1 MLVFREGAAPIDPA
15 AAHRDAPVADLH
27 AHPGLTAHWLKRD
40 LAREHRPPAHGYN
53 PLRQQLDLPR
63 MLQGGLRVLTACA
76 YVPTV
81 PPFPSPFRGALG
93 SMRFVEELCAREPRK
108 AQIAARGQVR
118 AVLGSGRLA
127 VLHAAEGGH
136 HIEGS
141 LERLEE
147 LAARGLRYLTLTHF
161 IHNKLAQPAKL
172 GPFTLLRGPPG
183 LTELGRRVVK
193 KCEELGVLVDL
204 THCSDRS
211 FADVAALATRPLL
224 ATHTGFRRFFDTE
237 RNLSDDQLRVIARS
251 GGMAGVI
258 TWSWLLKPRGFSADV
273 EQMADAIVH
282 GALVAGPEH
291 IGIGTDFDGYV
302 WSARRIR
309 EARHYP
315 ALTEA
320 LSKRG
325 FTSPE
330 LRGILGANYL
340 RVLGE
345 T

>member
-40 LAREHRPPAHGYN
+40 LAREHRPPVHGYN

-193 KCEELGVLVDL
+193 KCEALGVLVDL

-211 FADVAALATRPLL
+211 FAGCGRTGRRVTTPPKISPGSLRRCRVASAARPPCRTTAHMRSRGGARPNSRLSNGR
-224 ATHTGFRRFFDTE
+224 AIACRRFRLCTCTAAGT
-237 RNLSDDQLRVIARS
+237 ARWCRRS
-251 GGMAGVI
+251 A
-258 TWSWLLKPRGFSADV
+258 PR
-273 EQMADAIVH
+273 
-282 GALVAGPEH
+282 
-291 IGIGTDFDGYV
+291 
-302 WSARRIR
+302 
-309 EARHYP
+309 P
-315 ALTEA
+315 ALTFA
-320 LSKRG
+320 RG
-325 FTSPE
+325 AGP
-330 LRGILGANYL
+330 R
-340 RVLGE
+340 
-345 T
+345 